1 MEQQIIANGGLQNVP
16 QIAGQYVYLDFDG
29 GLTNYRNETL
39 GIDCQISVI
48 DSQISLDRQNFIID
62 SLNSQ
67 YGENGIYF
75 TNIAP
80 SDVSEYSTIF
90 FGMPEGLP
98 ENNDIFG
105 LSETID
111 ANNQIKNDNAFVF
124 FDHRADDNQII
135 SVINHELDH
144 IIFGENHMVDR
155 GEDIFDYAA
164 SGYMLNTRW
173 GQGSPYNK
181 YCPVDPV
188 TGKRCI
194 TGCTNTAAAQIIY
207 YWLEN
212 DLLDLQLTV
221 NSGDNYSSYS
231 QYTGA
236 TIYISSSE
244 SSAARYDFLS
254 FSKLNNKLANFSVNS
269 TDSIAALCFAAG
281 IVQNANYSS
290 EATGTAW
297 STDLFIRAGFDNTVK
312 YYGPGSSCIYSESY
326 GYGLTNTGWN
336 LLCSELLAG
345 RPVAVSIYSADGDRT
360 VGRHAIV
367 ADGYNSSTGKIHL
380 NFGWSGS
387 SDGWYSRYELDECF
401 MVYQLLVGIAPEQV
415 PFLKVQSMSVSSN
428 NVNQKDTVTIRFSV
442 TNTGT
447 DYSAATRALIY
458 SGNKLIGSIA
468 VDEISAQGTRS
479 YSCTIDASDLN
490 LGENTVTVKI
500 TTQESGK
507 ISSQS
512 AVVNVENALPDLEI
526 REFSTSVSEN
536 DVTVSFRIANTG
548 KTSTPQSVAKIT
560 LGEESYN
567 VNIPIL
573 QSNYWTDVIT
583 RTFYG
588 VSAGQHTI
596 AVSADSENDVEEA
609 DENNNL
615 ISKTVSITAAP
626 DFVPWKESSWDD
638 KIVTSIVTGTHKS
651 ANIITADDDIYIDFG
666 AMNIGKAS
674 SDSLRVDVYIDGKFF
689 DYSLCVMGLGR
700 GETEVWNDINIG
712 KLSAGTHT
720 ITVETRNSRAN
731 GTAEAST
738 ANNRYSKTITV
749 APGAPPQTE
758 VDLAIVEGR
767 EGMFQFKTFKGLN
780 VWEST
785 TPIYDMSDI
794 YMQAFIK
801 NIGAESAGS
810 FTVSVLVDGNAVK
823 SYACPS
829 IGYQVDIWND
839 YDFDHEHYFGSEA
852 YIYGTVMHIW
862 DCHLGKLSAGT
873 HTITV
878 VVDSMNAIRELDE
891 TNNSYSQTLTV
902 LPTPEL
908 PNLLI
913 TDVWLE
919 NSDGKVPNW
928 DKDDPDSDYKL
939 DYGADATLKFTIKNI
954 GNGAAGE
961 SKTSLHWGVNYEEF
975 EIAALAP
982 GESKTYSLELPY
994 LFYSTN
1000 NFYFNVNCDNAI
1012 QEVIEYDNEYRR
1024 WCEYGK
1030 YNSAGDKYIPFEFV
1044 DLITTHASLSVAGEN
1059 VSQCLD
1065 SENITVDFTIENI
1078 GSEDYVSESVN
1089 VDILVDGVRI
1099 LRKSISGELD
1109 DYIDAITFKPTWD
1122 RVYDF
1127 YFDQDEFVPYEYH
1140 FDIGTLTAGE
1150 HVISIV
1156 VDPDNES
1163 NDTVRANNRCDVL
1176 INVEKSPDTVAPVMG
1191 NVTSSVSGQNA
1202 EISWNPASD
1211 NEGIAFYRVVLGD
1224 MEYNTAENSLIIKNA
1239 PVGTSYYQVTA
1250 YDISGNASQTQSG
1263 TFHIDSSDLLVSVS
1277 DIRQYI
1283 SNGNVNAEMSFKV
1296 TNQGKLSAGGT
1307 KLYIMLDGDF
1317 YQSIDVPALAVGQ
1330 SADLKYSFPVTV
1342 FDQSSHY
1349 ITLLSDGENV
1359 ILEENESNNAAVLI
1373 FENVVQA
1380 DQKLVKWTTIEGA
1393 SGYVVEY
1400 SMNDFEQCLKVY
1412 SSGSQLDISGLPA
1425 GTYRWRYSALGTEQ
1439 WIYGRS
1445 ITAAASNKGQYFNS
1459 NHDGNSD
1466 IFFAD
1471 PHGLWET
1478 AYAAKHLG
1486 TLNGWQGTGEEI
1498 LIGGKNKFS
1507 DIFKGS
1513 TDSNVLVLTDDANG
1527 DALFVEDIYTA
1538 FGKDAARLT
1547 QIDEIRAGAGDDIVD
1562 MTSQK
1567 FAYAGDG
1574 VKIYGG
1580 LGNDI
1585 IWANNGNNTLFG
1597 DAGDD
1602 RIVGGSDDDVIIG
1615 GIGNDSMHGGGG
1627 DDIFCFG
1634 GDWGNDTVEQ
1644 LTGGSVTLWFE
1655 SGSASNWNAT
1665 TLTYTDGSNSVK
1677 VSGVDTVTLK
1687 FGADASLPD
1696 GCFADAASEKIFEDS
1711 STPFFADCI
1720 YSFRIDL

>member
-1 MEQQIIANGGLQNVP
+1 MSDDGSLYLAKQI
-16 QIAGQYVYLDFDG
+16 VYLDFDG
-29 GLTNYRNETL
+29 EETVYKNDAL
-39 GIDCQISVI
+39 GVEYSINVS
-48 DSQISLDRQNFIID
+48 D
-62 SLNSQ
+62 SLITEERQAEIVEKLNEQ
-67 YGENGIYF
+67 YNGNGIYF
-75 TNIAP
+75 TNTVP
-80 SDVSEYSTIF
+80 LGFVEFSTIYV
-90 FGMPEGLP
+90 GRPDGLP
-98 ENNDIFG
+98 EDNDIFG

-111 ANNQIKNDNAFVF
+111 VNNQISNDNAFVF

-144 IIFGENHMVDR
+144 IIFGENHVVDR

-221 NSGDNYSSYS
+221 NSGDNYTSYS
-231 QYTGA
+231 KYTGA
-236 TIYISSSE
+236 TIYFSSSE
-244 SSAARYDFLS
+244 SSADQYDFLS

-297 STDLFIRAGFDNTVK
+297 STDLFIRSGFDNTVK
-312 YYGPGSSCIYSESY
+312 YYGPGSSCIYGENY
-326 GYGLTNTGWN
+326 GYGLTNSGWN

-345 RPVAVSIYSADGDRT
+345 RPVAVSIYSADGDRS

-401 MVYQLLVGIAPEQV
+401 MVYQLMVGIAPEQV

-512 AVVNVENALPDLEI
+512 AVVNVENSLPDLVI
-526 REFSTSVSEN
+526 QNFSTSVSEN

-548 KTSTPQSVAKIT
+548 KTSTSKSVAKIT

-588 VSAGQHTI
+588 VSAGQQTI

-651 ANIITADDDIYIDFG
+651 ANKITADDDIYIDFG
-666 AMNIGKAS
+666 AMNIGNAS
-674 SDSLRVDVYIDGKFF
+674 SSSLRVYVYIDGNFF
-689 DYSLCVMGLGR
+689 DYYLNVMGLDR
-700 GETEVWNDINIG
+700 GETQVWNDINIG

-720 ITVETRNSRAN
+720 ITVETRNS
-731 GTAEAST
+731 GTYGAAEAST
-738 ANNRYSKTITV
+738 ANNKYSKTITV

-758 VDLAIVEGR
+758 VDLAIVKGGSR
-767 EGMFQFKTFKGLN
+767 DGMFQFKTFKGFN
-780 VWEST
+780 VGEST

-810 FTVSVLVDGNAVK
+810 FTVSVLVDGSVVK

-852 YIYGTVMHIW
+852 NIYGMVMQIW

-873 HTITV
+873 HTVTV
-878 VVDSMNAIRELDE
+878 VVDSMDAIRELDE

-928 DKDDPDSDYKL
+928 DKDDPDSNYKL
-939 DYGADATLKFTIKNI
+939 DYGADAALKFTIKNI

-961 SKTSLHWGVNYEEF
+961 SKTSLHWGVNYKEF

-982 GESKTYSLELPY
+982 GESKTYSFELPY

-1012 QEVIEYDNEYRR
+1012 QEIVEYDNECRR

-1030 YNSAGDKYIPFEFV
+1030 YDSAGDKYISFDFV
-1044 DLITTHASLSVAGEN
+1044 DLMTTHASLSVAGEV

-1109 DYIDAITFKPTWD
+1109 EYIDAITFRPTWD
-1122 RVYDF
+1122 RSYDF
-1127 YFDQDEFVPYEYH
+1127 YPDQDEFVPYEYQ

-1163 NDTVRANNRCDVL
+1163 NDTVLTNNRFDVM
-1176 INVEKSPDTVAPVMG
+1176 INVEKSPDTIAPVLG
-1191 NVTSSVSGQNA
+1191 NVTSRVSGKNA
-1202 EISWNPASD
+1202 VISWDPASD
-1211 NEGIAFYRVVLGD
+1211 NEGIAFYRVVIGD
-1224 MEYNTAENSLIIKNA
+1224 MEYNTTENSLIIQNA
-1239 PVGTSYYQVTA
+1239 PAGTSYYQVTA
-1250 YDISGNASQTQSG
+1250 YDISGNVSLAQSG
-1263 TFHIDSSDLLVSVS
+1263 TFHIDSSDLLVSIS
-1277 DIRQYI
+1277 DVRQYI

-1296 TNQGKLSAGGT
+1296 TNQGKLSAGET

-1373 FENVVQA
+1373 FENVVRA
-1380 DQKLVKWTTIEGA
+1380 DQELVKWTTIEGA

-1400 SMNDFEQCLKVY
+1400 SMDDFEQCLKVY
-1412 SSGSQLDISGLPA
+1412 SSGSQLDINGLPE

-1445 ITAAASNKGQYFNS
+1445 ITAAASNQGQYFNS
-1459 NHDGNSD
+1459 NKDGNSD

-1471 PHGLWET
+1471 PHGLWIT

-1498 LIGGKNKFS
+1498 FIGGKNKFS
-1507 DIFKGS
+1507 DIFNGS
-1513 TDSNVLVLTDDANG
+1513 TDSNVLVLTDDSNG
-1527 DALFVEDIYTA
+1527 DALFVEDIYTS
-1538 FGKDAARLT
+1538 FGKDAARIS
-1547 QIDEIRAGAGDDIVD
+1547 QIDEIRAGNGDDIID
-1562 MTSQK
+1562 MTSQR
-1567 FAYAGDG
+1567 FDYVGDG
-1574 VKIYGG
+1574 IKIYGG
-1580 LGNDI
+1580 LGNDT
-1585 IWANNGNNTLFG
+1585 IWANNGSNTLFG
-1597 DAGDD
+1597 DAGND
-1602 RIVGGSDDDVIIG
+1602 RIVGGCDDDFIIG

-1627 DDIFCFG
+1627 EDIFCFSN
-1634 GDWGNDTVEQ
+1634 DWGCDTIEQ
-1644 LTGGSVTLWFE
+1644 LADGKVILHFE
-1655 SGSASNWNAT
+1655 SDSGFWDES
-1665 TLTYTDGSNSVK
+1665 TLTYSDGTNSIQVR
-1677 VSGVDTVTLK
+1677 GVLPEDITIK
-1687 FGADASLPD
+1687 FGGAAPVA
-1696 GCFADAASEKIFEDS
+1696 GAFADAVSEKIFEDKNS
-1711 STPFFADCI
+1711 GMLA
-1720 YSFRIDL
+1720 